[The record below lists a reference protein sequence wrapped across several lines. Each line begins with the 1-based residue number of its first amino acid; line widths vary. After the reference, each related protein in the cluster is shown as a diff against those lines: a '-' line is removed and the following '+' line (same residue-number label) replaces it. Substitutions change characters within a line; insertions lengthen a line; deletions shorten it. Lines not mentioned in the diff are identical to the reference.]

1 MKLSR
6 AVICIILAVTFTGC
20 SNIKNKYAT
29 IPLVPA
35 LSEKEVID
43 YYKESLNYE
52 NVVSRN
58 LSVKTGGYELK
69 DVSED
74 TKTQLMELQNIIES
88 ELNSNA
94 YIEGSNISKEQYE
107 YIKCIVDDK
116 ILYKKAIAKLS
127 EAVDLYFVDVEYSTK
142 AQEAGKFKSDAQ
154 YLGIHG
160 AFERLLD
167 GTSRVNRDLLSKAE
181 WMISDYESKNTIDTE
196 TKADEEVDNAT
207 AENMDTLVTPE
218 DNTIP
223 LVDNTVATVDD
234 TVDNTNYTE
243 NISTETN
250 NEAETTREIGREPVI
265 DIEVYNNI
273 VGSSLTQTSN
283 MPQLDLV
290 YEPSTAKGN
299 ISGYGIFPHG
309 ERAAAEL
316 KYNRASSEGTVVLR
330 YIFMNSTTEFGKIDF
345 VDIYMMNLDVNTNTL
360 EDNTNIIPEFVGEE
374 LKKVLERSDRAINNN
389 DISALMSG
397 KIYKDIGVAV
407 LNGHFQNNVH
417 LTRKI
422 SNLNKILD
430 RQDNTYIAEVESL
443 TQEGIRGIGSQG
455 TYKDTY
461 IMVFKQEGVNFII
474 YDYIWVKRETIKE
487 PSIKLDDITKKR
499 LICLGLRGEV
509 PEESKQQI
517 VELLH
522 GLYTASTN
530 RELKGMYNSFESD
543 ENLLLSSKKEYL
555 NSQLRQWLTKK
566 GVNNVAIYTGRPVE
580 WLGGTGKQAELI
592 TEELI
597 DYEGQN
603 IGQYMRTYYLV
614 SNLSGQWAIQEMKT
628 IELRDVTED
637 ELTQIKIRIA
647 Q

>member
-116 ILYKKAIAKLS
+116 ILYKKAIVKLS

-223 LVDNTVATVDD
+223 LVDNTVTTVDD

-273 VGSSLTQTSN
+273 VGSSLTQT
-283 MPQLDLV
+283 
-290 YEPSTAKGN
+290 
-299 ISGYGIFPHG
+299 
-309 ERAAAEL
+309 
-316 KYNRASSEGTVVLR
+316 
-330 YIFMNSTTEFGKIDF
+330 
-345 VDIYMMNLDVNTNTL
+345 
-360 EDNTNIIPEFVGEE
+360 
-374 LKKVLERSDRAINNN
+374 
-389 DISALMSG
+389 
-397 KIYKDIGVAV
+397 
-407 LNGHFQNNVH
+407 
-417 LTRKI
+417 
-422 SNLNKILD
+422 
-430 RQDNTYIAEVESL
+430 
-443 TQEGIRGIGSQG
+443 
-455 TYKDTY
+455 
-461 IMVFKQEGVNFII
+461 
-474 YDYIWVKRETIKE
+474 
-487 PSIKLDDITKKR
+487 
-499 LICLGLRGEV
+499 LICH
-509 PEESKQQI
+509 S
-517 VELLH
+517 
-522 GLYTASTN
+522 
-530 RELKGMYNSFESD
+530 
-543 ENLLLSSKKEYL
+543 
-555 NSQLRQWLTKK
+555 
-566 GVNNVAIYTGRPVE
+566 
-580 WLGGTGKQAELI
+580 
-592 TEELI
+592 
-597 DYEGQN
+597 
-603 IGQYMRTYYLV
+603 
-614 SNLSGQWAIQEMKT
+614 
-628 IELRDVTED
+628 
-637 ELTQIKIRIA
+637 
-647 Q
+647 